1 MFIDH
6 IFIFTVFLCFGTLV
20 LYLELSRTNFL
31 DPCEFEIQ
39 IRCFWAATSVAAVTN
54 FYKSSKASE
63 MCRCSLPEMPSKNV
77 VLKVLQKS

>member
-6 IFIFTVFLCFGTLV
+6 IFIFMVFLCFGTLV
-20 LYLELSRTNFL
+20 LYLELSRTNFS

-54 FYKSSKASE
+54 F
-63 MCRCSLPEMPSKNV
+63 
-77 VLKVLQKS
+77 